1 MGLTDRRRVF
11 IEEYL
16 QCWNATEAA
25 RRAGFSHPNKQ
36 GPRLLVN
43 VGIQA
48 AKEARIAE
56 KAMSA
61 DEVLLRLADQAR
73 GDIGDFMDI
82 ESMSFDLNLQKAK
95 EKGLTHLIKKA
106 KQRTVTTVDKS
117 GEETETNV
125 IELELYDSQ
134 GALVQLGRH
143 HGLFT
148 DKTDLTTKGEPIKII
163 EVIKDYGNGGEGE
176 Q

>member
-143 HGLFT
+143 HKLFT
-148 DKTDLTTKGEPIKII
+148 DNTDLTSNGKTILVTLRGEN
-163 EVIKDYGNGGEGE
+163 D
-176 Q
+176 